1 MPDGPACYLLVG
13 QAAAIAE
20 RIAVQYKDCPY
31 VHFIFASG
39 SMLIG
44 TWHLPEVQRWWLE
57 RIALPVGHA
66 TLRASRREGYSSVDE
81 ALSSMS
87 APTAIPSG

>member
-13 QAAAIAE
+13 QAAVIAE

-31 VHFIFASG
+31 VHFMFAFG

-44 TWHLPEVQRWWLE
+44 TRYLPEVQRWWLE

-66 TLRASRREGYSSVDE
+66 TLRVSRWG
-81 ALSSMS
+81 
-87 APTAIPSG
+87 G